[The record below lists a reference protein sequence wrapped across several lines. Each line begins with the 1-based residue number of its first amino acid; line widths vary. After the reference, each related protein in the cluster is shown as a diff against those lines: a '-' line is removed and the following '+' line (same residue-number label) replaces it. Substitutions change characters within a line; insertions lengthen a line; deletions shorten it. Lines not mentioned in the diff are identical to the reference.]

1 MNNESG
7 LLQDVRVIDLTR
19 ILAGPYCTMMLGDLG
34 ADVIKIEEPN
44 HGDDTRHWGPPFTEK
59 GEAAY
64 FLCANRN
71 KRSITLNLKSDTGLT
86 ILKEIISQGDVLVE
100 NFKTGTLE
108 RWGLDYETLQK
119 IRPGLVYCTVTGY
132 GYTGPYSARPG
143 YDFIIQAMG
152 GFMSITG
159 PTEGVPH
166 RAGVAIADIS
176 AGMFAANAILAALYA
191 RERTG
196 EGQRIDMA
204 LLDSQIAL
212 LTYAASNYFVS
223 GEIPT
228 RHGNAHPNVAPYESF
243 SARDKPFA
251 FAAGNDM
258 QWKKF
263 CHAVDRPN
271 WIDDERFSSNS
282 ARVQNRQLLA
292 DTLNDLFEQRN
303 ADYWLSLC
311 ERIGLPAG
319 PINTIDSVFDNPQV
333 QSRKMR
339 VDIKGSK
346 GDTIPLLNWPLQIP
360 TTPLSIRRP
369 PPTLGEHTE
378 EILSKILCYN
388 KSHIASLRQ
397 EGVL

>member
-159 PTEGVPH
+159 PTEGVP
-166 RAGVAIADIS
+166 
-176 AGMFAANAILAALYA
+176 
-191 RERTG
+191 
-196 EGQRIDMA
+196 
-204 LLDSQIAL
+204 
-212 LTYAASNYFVS
+212 
-223 GEIPT
+223 
-228 RHGNAHPNVAPYESF
+228 
-243 SARDKPFA
+243 
-251 FAAGNDM
+251 
-258 QWKKF
+258 
-263 CHAVDRPN
+263 
-271 WIDDERFSSNS
+271 
-282 ARVQNRQLLA
+282 
-292 DTLNDLFEQRN
+292 
-303 ADYWLSLC
+303 
-311 ERIGLPAG
+311 
-319 PINTIDSVFDNPQV
+319 
-333 QSRKMR
+333 
-339 VDIKGSK
+339 
-346 GDTIPLLNWPLQIP
+346 
-360 TTPLSIRRP
+360 
-369 PPTLGEHTE
+369 
-378 EILSKILCYN
+378 
-388 KSHIASLRQ
+388 
-397 EGVL
+397 